1 MDNSNSFQ
9 VSNAHANDTDYQI
22 AKLKAEAFDY
32 KLKSRDYD

>member
-32 KLKSRDYD
+32 KLKSRDHD